1 MRGVRWYLVGSL
13 VLVSLAGCGRGF
25 MFGEREP
32 WRHDAEVACLKSGA
46 VRERAGLVRIEPI
59 EGPGICGADFPL
71 KVAVLGDTAALGY
84 TDNPPRPPAVIPGA
98 SEPHWPIA
106 QPPIYSPP
114 PVSSNMSAN
123 AAPIQAGSPG
133 APLQLGAP
141 IEQSSQDRSP
151 LRAPTTSYPMAAPQT
166 IPMGPPVPQY
176 TGAIGPVE
184 VKPAATLACPIV
196 SALDRWIAQSV
207 QPASLRW
214 FNQPVVEIKQ
224 ISAFS
229 CRSMNNQSGAK
240 ISEHAFGNAI
250 DVAAFVLADGRV
262 VKVKDGWRGRSEEQ
276 GFLRDVQGAAC
287 EQFSTVLAPGADAFH
302 YDHIHVDLMRR
313 ASGRRICQPAA
324 IDGEVVAARAQERT
338 QSQNRSLPALQSPVR
353 STPLSPLR
361 RDNPVNDRN
370 DPYAWRGSALKRDDN
385 LVTGSVG
392 TPRAPARAVVPADF
406 DWVED
411 DGPRL
416 PLK

>member
-1 MRGVRWYLVGSL
+1 M
-13 VLVSLAGCGRGF
+13 
-25 MFGEREP
+25 
-32 WRHDAEVACLKSGA
+32 
-46 VRERAGLVRIEPI
+46 
-59 EGPGICGADFPL
+59 
-71 KVAVLGDTAALGY
+71 
-84 TDNPPRPPAVIPGA
+84 
-98 SEPHWPIA
+98 
-106 QPPIYSPP
+106 
-114 PVSSNMSAN
+114 
-123 AAPIQAGSPG
+123 AAPRSSPSIPAMQSGPPG
-133 APLQLGAP
+133 APLQLGPP
-141 IEQSSQDRSP
+141 IDQSSRDRSP
-151 LRAPTTSYPMAAPQT
+151 LNASVTSYPMPAPQT
-166 IPMGPPVPQY
+166 VPMGPPAPQY

-229 CRSMNNQSGAK
+229 CRSMNNQAGAK

-250 DVAAFVLADGRV
+250 DVAAFVLADGRT
-262 VKVKDGWRGRSEEQ
+262 VKVKDGWRGRPEEQ

-287 EQFSTVLAPGADAFH
+287 EQFNTVLAPGADAFH

-324 IDGEVVAARAQERT
+324 IDGELVAARAQERN
-338 QSQNRSLPALQSPVR
+338 SQLGLQSPIR
-353 STPLSPLR
+353 SAPLSPVP
-361 RDNPVNDRN
+361 RDTPINGRN

-392 TPRAPARAVVPADF
+392 AQRQPARPAVPADY
-406 DWVED
+406 DWIED
-411 DGPRL
+411 DGPR
-416 PLK
+416 PAVK